1 MPVVALLVLLI
12 LVLVLEF
19 SSEGRGRERGRER
32 GGERERPFRI
42 MLCVRTARFLRR
54 KHSCL
59 GKKNSQNPKK
69 PLSSGRFSVI

>member
-1 MPVVALLVLLI
+1 MPVVALIVLLI

-19 SSEGRGRERGRER
+19 SSEERGRER